1 MKPDAPALYDDD
13 SNNTLLNDVFF
24 YVLHHLPRLQNMHEY
39 SVDAGQD
46 IEAFVKRKYPQLEGP
61 PSVPPVFFF
70 SKNLLAYLETLVAFC
85 PYYRADDARMAGKM
99 EAFYQEAVNRYK
111 AYTDDK
117 LHDYITK
124 KLTAWCDLYR
134 PKPPSTES
142 ADKEDI
148 DGEEGD
154 VVNVDEGD
162 AMGRTTSYQL
172 SGSEDREEES
182 AAPAAGNADAPA
194 AAAPAAPAESGSD
207 GAGSP
212 AAGGAVKA

>member
-1 MKPDAPALYDDD
+1 MKPDAPALYEDGK
-13 SNNTLLNDVFF
+13 NNTLLNDVFF
-24 YVLHHLPRLQNMHEY
+24 FVLHNLPRLQNMHEY

-99 EAFYQEAVNRYK
+99 EAFYQEAVKRYK
-111 AYTDDK
+111 EYPDKK
-117 LHDYITK
+117 LHHYITK

-154 VVNVDEGD
+154 VVNVDGGD
-162 AMGRTTSYQL
+162 ALGVTRYAMTDD
-172 SGSEDREEES
+172 EDGEEES
-182 AAPAAGNADAPA
+182 AAPAAGNAAAPA

>member
-1 MKPDAPALYDDD
+1 MKPDAPALYEEG

-24 YVLHHLPRLQNMHEY
+24 YVLHHLPQLQNMHEY
-39 SVDAGQD
+39 SVDAGAD
-46 IEAFVKRKYPQLEGP
+46 ILHFVQRKYPQLEGP

-99 EAFYQEAVNRYK
+99 EAFYQEAINRYK

-117 LHDYITK
+117 LHGYITG
-124 KLTAWCDLYR
+124 KLTKWCDLYR
-134 PKPPSTES
+134 PKPPSTQS

-148 DGEEGD
+148 GEVGD
-154 VVNVDEGD
+154 VVNVDGGD
-162 AMGRTTSYQL
+162 GGGGGGETYQM
-172 SGSEDREEES
+172 SGQEDGDEES
-182 AAPAAGNADAPA
+182 DAPPPP
-194 AAAPAAPAESGSD
+194 AAAPAAPAESSSD

-212 AAGGAVKA
+212 AAGGADKS

>member
-1 MKPDAPALYDDD
+1 MKPDAPALYEDGK
-13 SNNTLLNDVFF
+13 NNTLLNDVFF

-70 SKNLLAYLETLVAFC
+70 SKNLLAYLETLVAFS

-99 EAFYQEAVNRYK
+99 EAFYQEAINRYK

-117 LHDYITK
+117 LHGYITG
-124 KLTAWCDLYR
+124 KLTKWCDLYR
-134 PKPPSTES
+134 PKPPSTQS

-148 DGEEGD
+148 GEVGD
-154 VVNVDEGD
+154 VVNVDGGD
-162 AMGRTTSYQL
+162 GGGGGGETYQM
-172 SGSEDREEES
+172 SGQEDGDEES
-182 AAPAAGNADAPA
+182 DAPPPP
-194 AAAPAAPAESGSD
+194 AAAPAAPAESSSD

-212 AAGGAVKA
+212 AAGGADKS

>member
-1 MKPDAPALYDDD
+1 MKPDAPALYEDGK
-13 SNNTLLNDVFF
+13 NNTLLNDVFF

-46 IEAFVKRKYPQLEGP
+46 IEAFVKRKYQQLEGP

-70 SKNLLAYLETLVAFC
+70 SKNLLAYLETLVAFS

-154 VVNVDEGD
+154 VVNVDGGD
-162 AMGRTTSYQL
+162 ALGVARYAMTDDEDGEE
-172 SGSEDREEES
+172 GSAAS
-182 AAPAAGNADAPA
+182 AAGKAAAPAADAP
-194 AAAPAAPAESGSD
+194 APAESGSD

-212 AAGGAVKA
+212 AAGGAAKA

>member
-1 MKPDAPALYDDD
+1 MKPDAPALYEDGK
-13 SNNTLLNDVFF
+13 NNTLLNDVFF

-39 SVDAGQD
+39 SVAADANL
-46 IEAFVKRKYPQLEGP
+46 EAFVQRKYPQLEGP

-117 LHDYITK
+117 LHGYITG
-124 KLTAWCDLYR
+124 KLTKWCNLYR

-142 ADKEDI
+142 ADMEDI

-154 VVNVDEGD
+154 VVNAAEGN
-162 AMGRTTSYQL
+162 AMACTSYQL
-172 SGSEDREEES
+172 SGSEDGEEES
-182 AAPAAGNADAPA
+182 AAPAAGNAAAPA

>member
-1 MKPDAPALYDDD
+1 MKPDAPALYEDG

-46 IEAFVKRKYPQLEGP
+46 IEAFVQRKYPQLEGP

-99 EAFYQEAVNRYK
+99 EAFYQEAVKRYK

-117 LHDYITK
+117 LHQYITK
-124 KLTAWCDLYR
+124 KLTTWCDLYR

-154 VVNVDEGD
+154 VVNVDGGD
-162 AMGRTTSYQL
+162 ALGVAHYAMTDD
-172 SGSEDREEES
+172 EDGEEES
-182 AAPAAGNADAPA
+182 DAPAAGNAAAPA
-194 AAAPAAPAESGSD
+194 AAAPAAAAESGSD
-207 GAGSP
+207 GSGSP
-212 AAGGAVKA
+212 AAGGAAKA

>member
-1 MKPDAPALYDDD
+1 MKPDAPALYEDG

-46 IEAFVKRKYPQLEGP
+46 IEAFVQRKYPQLEGP

-99 EAFYQEAVNRYK
+99 EAFYQEAVKRYK

-117 LHDYITK
+117 LHQYITK
-124 KLTAWCDLYR
+124 KLTTWCDLYR
-134 PKPPSTES
+134 PKPPSRES

-154 VVNVDEGD
+154 VVNVNEGH
-162 AMGRTTSYQL
+162 AMGSTSYQMTDDE
-172 SGSEDREEES
+172 GGEEES
-182 AAPAAGNADAPA
+182 AAPAGGNAAAPPAAGPA
-194 AAAPAAPAESGSD
+194 AAADSGSD

-212 AAGGAVKA
+212 AAGGADKA

>member
-1 MKPDAPALYDDD
+1 MKPDAPALYEDGK
-13 SNNTLLNDVFF
+13 NNTLLNDVFF

-46 IEAFVKRKYPQLEGP
+46 IEAFVKRKYQQLEGP

-70 SKNLLAYLETLVAFC
+70 SKNLLAYLETLVAFS

-162 AMGRTTSYQL
+162 AMGRTSYQL
-172 SGSEDREEES
+172 SGSEDGEEES
-182 AAPAAGNADAPA
+182 AAPAAGNAAAPA